1 MSQTALTCQQLVELV
16 TEYLEGALAP
26 EERTRFDQHLH
37 ACEGCTLYVEQMRQT
52 IALTGQL
59 TEQDVP
65 PAAEETLLKIFRDWK
80 RGD

>member
-1 MSQTALTCQQLVELV
+1 VSERPLTCQQLVELV
-16 TEYLEGALAP
+16 SEYFEGALAP
-26 EERTRFDQHLH
+26 EDRTRFDQHLRE
-37 ACEGCTLYVEQMRQT
+37 CEGCTRYVEQMRQT

-65 PAAEETLLKIFRDWK
+65 SAAEETLLKIFRDWQ